1 MKTKYIAMTILALLV
16 YCITSYY
23 IGLKLANSLLLSA
36 NSVITGI
43 WWVCFTFITAAYFL
57 GRAGSMFYASVLT
70 DWLIRTGSYWLAFYF
85 YFLLIWGI
93 VDGIIWAGREIGLI
107 PIAYSSNQPVIGWST
122 VIIVSLVVVYGI
134 WRANSPQL
142 KKYDI
147 TINKQSPVHSI
158 HIIMVSDLHLG
169 LLVGRQRLE
178 NLVNQIHQLKP
189 DLILLPG
196 DILDE
201 NIGIFLDDNMPEV
214 LRRLQPQFGVFG
226 CLGSH
231 EYIWGDSEK
240 TVCEL
245 SKAGIT
251 ILRDEAVKIADA
263 FYLAGRDDYYREK
276 LTDSPRKTVQEIL
289 QGCVQALPVIMMDHQ
304 PVEVAAGQQQGVD
317 LYVAGHTHHGQLFPL
332 NLITQAMFK
341 LDWGYWRQDDF
352 QMIVS
357 SGFGTWGPP
366 VRVGTQSE
374 IVSIT
379 VHFKN
384 R

>member
-36 NSVITGI
+36 NAAITGV
-43 WWVCFTFITAAYFL
+43 WWVFFTFLTAAYFL
-57 GRAGSMFYASVLT
+57 GRGGSMVYASVLN
-70 DWLIRTGSYWLAFYF
+70 DWLIWIGAYWLAFYF

-93 VDGIIWAGREIGLI
+93 VDGIIWGGRLIGLF
-107 PIAYSSNQPVIGWST
+107 PIAYSSNQPVIGWSI
-122 VIIVSLVVVYGI
+122 VLIVSLVVVYGI
-134 WRANSPQL
+134 WRANSPRIME
-142 KKYDI
+142 YGI
-147 TINKQSPVHSI
+147 TIDKQSPIHSI

-169 LLVGRQRLE
+169 LLVGRRRLE
-178 NLVNQIHQLKP
+178 NLVNEINQLKP
-189 DLILLPG
+189 DLILFPG

-201 NIGIFLDDNMPEV
+201 NIGVFLDDNMPEV
-214 LRRLQPQFGVFG
+214 LGRLQPRFGVFG

-240 TVCEL
+240 TVREL
-245 SKAGIT
+245 NKAGIT
-251 ILRDEAVKIADA
+251 ILRDQAVKIADS

-289 QGCVQALPVIMMDHQ
+289 QGCDQALPVIMMDHQ

-332 NLITQAMFK
+332 NFITQAMFK
-341 LDWGYWRQDDF
+341 LDWGYWRQGAF

-374 IVSIT
+374 FVSIT
-379 VHFKN
+379 VHFN
-384 R
+384 T